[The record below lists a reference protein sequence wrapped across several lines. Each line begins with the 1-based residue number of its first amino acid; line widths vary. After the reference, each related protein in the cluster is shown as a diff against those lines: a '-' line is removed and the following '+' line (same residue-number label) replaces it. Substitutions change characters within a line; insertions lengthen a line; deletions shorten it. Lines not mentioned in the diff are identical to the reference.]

1 MGSRAGSIAILM
13 VIAGVVA
20 AVVIVISRL
29 DLLDT
34 GEPDAPV
41 MVVSLDEGELVL
53 LNEPQ
58 SITVTISSGSPIATL
73 ELFVDEASIVS
84 ILPAYS
90 ADRGAWIGSFVW
102 TPERLGFADV
112 RIVALDDQ
120 GHEYVRTIR
129 VEVTDDEARVA
140 AALRVQVLGITPL
153 QQFVAGTVIRLAISA
168 TGNQPIER
176 FDMIV
181 NDEHILSVTP
191 LKQDTGEYIAGIDW
205 TANRAGE
212 MEVTIVAVD
221 SAGRQESQTVMVII
235 LSQDGSVPSSGNRE
249 EPDEAEP
256 ADSDPSSETA
266 SDDVGVARI
275 ESPNDGER
283 FTFDSDLTID
293 VELVARNIGAVASA
307 LLYLTPVAP
316 DNTLGSS
323 ILIHSSEGHEP
334 GNYNERVSDVER
346 WITGSGSYE
355 LQLVIF
361 TPEDE
366 RYDDRIMIHI
376 VAVADGD
383 RDQTDEL
390 QQDDEPPIS
399 DEIDLAIVTARQAED
414 DRQRLNVSITNES
427 TVDIERTDLVITVID
442 ASDGA
447 ELASVAVSIGIESDG
462 LRTIPLDL
470 DLQPGAALEAVVLLE
485 SVIDT
490 DTANNT
496 LPITLTPPDT
506 QPEQQQTAQQEQD
519 SQTES
524 EPTGPSPDLSF
535 LDVQATSDGY
545 VLLTIINNGAGE
557 AETFSIVITD
567 ENGAQ
572 LETISRRD
580 GDSEPLAP
588 GATQILTSLQ
598 PHSGVVVIT
607 LVLGG
612 DASEQDL
619 TNNRITFE
627 VSG

>member
-1 MGSRAGSIAILM
+1 MGSRVGSIAILM
-13 VIAGVVA
+13 VIAGVVV

-120 GHEYVRTIR
+120 GDEYVRTIR

-470 DLQPGAALEAVVLLE
+470 DLQPGAALEALVLLE

>member
-41 MVVSLDEGELVL
+41 IVVSLDEGELVL

-102 TPERLGFADV
+102 TPERLGFANV

-120 GHEYVRTIR
+120 GDEYVRTIR

-283 FTFDSDLTID
+283 FTFDSNLTID

>member
-1 MGSRAGSIAILM
+1 MGSRVGSIAILM

-120 GHEYVRTIR
+120 GDEYVRTIR

-383 RDQTDEL
+383 GDHTDEL

-470 DLQPGAALEAVVLLE
+470 DLQPGAALEALVLLE

>member
-41 MVVSLDEGELVL
+41 IVVSLDEGELVL

-102 TPERLGFADV
+102 TPERLGFANV

-120 GHEYVRTIR
+120 GDEYVRTIR

-383 RDQTDEL
+383 GDQTDEL

-470 DLQPGAALEAVVLLE
+470 DLQPGAALEALVLLE

-490 DTANNT
+490 DTANNN

>member
-41 MVVSLDEGELVL
+41 IVVSLDEGELVL

-102 TPERLGFADV
+102 TPERLGFANV

-120 GHEYVRTIR
+120 GDEYVRTIR

-283 FTFDSDLTID
+283 FTFDSDFTID

-470 DLQPGAALEAVVLLE
+470 DLQPGAALEALVLLE

-490 DTANNT
+490 DTANNN

>member
-390 QQDDEPPIS
+390 QQDDELPIS

-470 DLQPGAALEAVVLLE
+470 DLQPGAALEALVLLE

-524 EPTGPSPDLSF
+524 EPTGPSPDLLF